1 MSVFW
6 PNECLSSRGHKPLFV
21 PFLLFSSNIFKNQ
34 KSKQKGEKEITSPI
48 LYDVILSSIELM
60 RQPILYFTCFWIL
73 TNWKIIFDLRVY
85 THWAKIKIVM
95 QKKDNATEW
104 RDMGKWGCRCLSN
117 CSVGTAGRKKIS
129 KSWLQARNNYL

>member
-6 PNECLSSRGHKPLFV
+6 PSECLSSRGHKPLFV

-95 QKKDNATEW
+95 QKLDNALFYPLFILVLKIFEQANSLKFAKDKFCFW
-104 RDMGKWGCRCLSN
+104 GKFYAS
-117 CSVGTAGRKKIS
+117 S
-129 KSWLQARNNYL
+129 K